1 MFVATGGEKMS
12 LPTSAIILAII
23 ALCVFIGG
31 LVSKLRW
38 LVLISIFLFL
48 MAAWMVIGEFLTDI
62 EF

>member
-1 MFVATGGEKMS
+1 MS

>member
-12 LPTSAIILAII
+12 LPTPAIILAVI
-23 ALCVFIGG
+23 ALFVLIGG
-31 LVSKLRW
+31 LVSKFRW